1 MCDDLFF
8 LKIVYNNV
16 QARAKAMDFKL
27 PDKLTFR
34 QKEVINITRLDGK
47 VIDYWEKEFGGF
59 RPVVNS
65 LGEKFYTRQDLELLL
80 KIKQLLII
88 EKMEKDKVKTLL
100 ENELNLIDRPQQNQ
114 PAGQIKNEKL
124 KSIKNQL
131 REILTL
137 LDKSDKK

>member
-1 MCDDLFF
+1 
-8 LKIVYNNV
+8 
-16 QARAKAMDFKL
+16 MDFKL

-59 RPVVNS
+59 RPVVNN
-65 LGEKFYTRQDLELLL
+65 LGEKFYTRRDLEILL
-80 KIKQLLII
+80 KIKQLLVI
-88 EKMEKDKVKTLL
+88 EKMEKQKVKALM
-100 ENELNLIDRPQQNQ
+100 NDQLNIPDRSDPGWPPDGN
-114 PAGQIKNEKL
+114 KSEKL

-131 REILTL
+131 REILTI